1 MNNNKILKELAK
13 KYNKDVRVINTVTR
27 HPFKFLYDVME
38 DPYNNT
44 PVRIIYLGVFTQKY
58 SKNKINV
65 YYGYKDNWSKVLLN
79 RSL

>member
-38 DPYNNT
+38 DPYDNT
-44 PVRIIYLGVFTQKY
+44 PVRIMYLGVFTQKMI
-58 SKNKINV
+58 KNKINV
-65 YYGYKDNWSKVLLN
+65 YHNYKENWSKVLLN